1 MRKFAIL
8 LIFTLLC
15 SWSLLSEKEPTD
27 ALVKSKKIKL
37 SEFSD
42 PVPVWTN
49 DRIRLPFRFAGN
61 LILVQVKADS
71 VVGDFILDTGAPH
84 LVLNK
89 TYFRNYPMYGEVM
102 AAGITGSAGTGSQTR
117 VGKLDFGGLHFD
129 NVDADVVSLGHLESQ
144 RGTKILGL
152 IGLNLLKKLELTID
166 FNEGTLEFVRI
177 NRQGEPIDR
186 PMALADSSAME
197 LRMTGNFRL
206 IYLNGSIG
214 GKMLRFC
221 LDTGAEANVL
231 HSELNNKVMQ
241 QVKLL
246 RAASV
251 SGSGAKKSEALIG
264 RLNLLTMSCG
274 DYPALTTSVMNISA
288 LREIYEESI
297 DGILG
302 MDFLYRHG
310 KMQINMNKGKV
321 FLWKRVE

>member
-15 SWSLLSEKEPTD
+15 SWSLLSENEPTD
-27 ALVKSKKIKL
+27 AVVKSKKIKL

-61 LILVQVKADS
+61 LILVQVKVDS
-71 VVGDFILDTGAPH
+71 LVGDFILDTGAPH

-186 PMALADSSAME
+186 PMTLTDSSAME
-197 LRMTGNFRL
+197 LRMTGNYRL

-221 LDTGAEANVL
+221 LDTGAETNVL

-251 SGSGAKKSEALIG
+251 SGSGAKQSEALIG
-264 RLNLLTMSCG
+264 RLNMLHMSCG
-274 DYPALTTSVMNISA
+274 DYPALSTSVMNISA

>member
-1 MRKFAIL
+1 MRKLAIL

-15 SWSLLSEKEPTD
+15 SWNLLSEEEPEP
-27 ALVKSKKIKL
+27 AVAKLKRIKL

-42 PVPVWTN
+42 PLPVWET
-49 DRIRLPFRFAGN
+49 DRVRLPFRFAGN
-61 LILVQVKADS
+61 LILVQVKTDS
-71 VVGDFILDTGAPH
+71 LVGDFILDTGAPH

-89 TYFRNYPMYGEVM
+89 TYFRNYPMYGEIM

-117 VGKLDFGGLHFD
+117 IGKLDFGGLHFD
-129 NVDADVVSLGHLESQ
+129 NVDADVVSLGHLEAQ

-166 FNEGTLEFVRI
+166 FNEGTLEFARI
-177 NRQGEPIDR
+177 NRQGDAVDR
-186 PMALADSSAME
+186 LMQKPDSSAME

-206 IYLNGSIG
+206 IYLKGSIG
-214 GKMLRFC
+214 GKLLQFC
-221 LDTGAEANVL
+221 LDTGAETNVL

-246 RAASV
+246 RTANV

-264 RLNLLTMSCG
+264 RLNMLNMSCG
-274 DYPALTTSVMNISA
+274 DYPSLTTSVMNISA

-321 FLWKRVE
+321 YLWKRAD

>member
-15 SWSLLSEKEPTD
+15 SWSLLSEEEPTN
-27 ALVKSKKIKL
+27 AVVKSKKIKL

-42 PVPVWTN
+42 PVPVWIN

-71 VVGDFILDTGAPH
+71 VIGDFILDTGAPH

-117 VGKLDFGGLHFD
+117 VGKLDFGGLQFD

-177 NRQGEPIDR
+177 NRQGDPIDR
-186 PMALADSSAME
+186 PMTLTDSSAME
-197 LRMTGNFRL
+197 LRMTGNYRL

-221 LDTGAEANVL
+221 LDTGAETNVL

-251 SGSGAKKSEALIG
+251 SGSGAKQSEALIG